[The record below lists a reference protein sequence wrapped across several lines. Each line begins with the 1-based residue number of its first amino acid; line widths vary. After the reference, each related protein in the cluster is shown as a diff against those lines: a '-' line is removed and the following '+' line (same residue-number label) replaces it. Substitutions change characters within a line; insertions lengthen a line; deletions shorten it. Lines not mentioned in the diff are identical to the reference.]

1 MAKNFTPKGKIVR
14 RLGVNI
20 YGNPK
25 YDRLLERRPTPP
37 GEHGAARKGK
47 PSDYSRQ
54 LQEKQKVRF
63 CYGLSEKQF
72 RRVFTKAKSMKGIAG
87 HNMLELLERRLDNMI
102 FRLGMAS
109 TRSEARVF
117 VKHGHYL
124 VNGRKVNIPSAL
136 VSPGDVIEVREK
148 SRKIEKITEALD
160 GVMRRGIPSWL
171 ELERDAFKGTVKSAP
186 VREELTSPAIEEQLI
201 VELYSK

>member
-20 YGNPK
+20 FGNPK

-37 GEHGAARKGK
+37 GEHGAGRKGK

-54 LQEKQKVRF
+54 LMEKQKVRF

-72 RRVFTKAKSMKGIAG
+72 RRVFDKSKSMKGITG
-87 HNMLELLERRLDNMI
+87 HNMLILLERRLDNMVY
-102 FRLGMAS
+102 RLGLAS
-109 TRSEARVF
+109 TRTEARLF
-117 VKHGHYL
+117 VRHGHFL
-124 VNGRKVNIPSAL
+124 VNGRKVDIPSYL
-136 VSPGDVIEVREK
+136 VSTGDVIEVREK
-148 SRKIEKITEALD
+148 SRKVVKIAEALD
-160 GVMRRGIPSWL
+160 SVMRRGIPAWL
-171 ELERDAFKGTVKSAP
+171 ELERDAFKGTVKTLPA
-186 VREELTSPAIEEQLI
+186 REELTSPVFEEQLI

>member
-72 RRVFTKAKSMKGIAG
+72 RRVFTKAKAMKGIAG
-87 HNMLELLERRLDNMI
+87 HNMLELLERRLDNMVY
-102 FRLGMAS
+102 RLGMAS
-109 TRSEARVF
+109 SRAEARVF
-117 VKHGHYL
+117 C
-124 VNGRKVNIPSAL
+124 
-136 VSPGDVIEVREK
+136 
-148 SRKIEKITEALD
+148 
-160 GVMRRGIPSWL
+160 PSWAL
-171 ELERDAFKGTVKSAP
+171 SR
-186 VREELTSPAIEEQLI
+186 
-201 VELYSK
+201 

>member
-14 RLGVNI
+14 RLGANI

-37 GEHGAARKGK
+37 GDHGAARKGK
-47 PSDYSRQ
+47 PSDYARQ
-54 LQEKQKVRF
+54 LLEKQKVRF

-72 RRVFTKAKSMKGIAG
+72 RSVFAKAKAMKGIAG
-87 HNMLELLERRLDNMI
+87 HNMLEILERRLDNMVY
-102 FRLGMAS
+102 RLGMAS
-109 TRSEARVF
+109 TRAEARLF
-117 VKHGHYL
+117 VRHGHYL

-136 VSPGDVIEVREK
+136 VDSGDVIEIREK
-148 SRKIEKITEALD
+148 SRKVEKIVEALD
-160 GVMRRGIPSWL
+160 AVMRRGIPPWL
-171 ELERDAFKGTVKSAP
+171 ELERDAFKGTVKTAP
-186 VREELTSPAIEEQLI
+186 VRAEITSPAVEEQLI

>member
-102 FRLGMAS
+102 YRLGMAS
-109 TRSEARVF
+109 TRAEARVF

-148 SRKIEKITEALD
+148 SRKVEKIVEALD

>member
-37 GEHGAARKGK
+37 GEHGAGRKGK

-54 LQEKQKVRF
+54 LIEKQKVRF

-72 RRVFTKAKSMKGIAG
+72 RRVFDKAKSMKGITG
-87 HNMLELLERRLDNMI
+87 HNMLVLLERRLDNMV
-102 FRLGMAS
+102 FRLGLAS
-109 TRSEARVF
+109 TRTEARLF
-117 VKHGHYL
+117 VRHGHFL
-124 VNGRKVNIPSAL
+124 VNGRKVDIPSYL
-136 VSPGDVIEVREK
+136 VRAGDVIEVREK
-148 SRKIEKITEALD
+148 SRKIAKISEALD
-160 GVMRRGIPSWL
+160 SVMRRGIPSWL
-171 ELERDAFKGTVKSAP
+171 ELERDAFKGTVKTLPA
-186 VREELTSPAIEEQLI
+186 REELTSPVFEEQLI

>member
-14 RLGVNI
+14 RLGANI

-37 GEHGAARKGK
+37 GDHGAARRGK
-47 PSDYSRQ
+47 PSDYARQ
-54 LQEKQKVRF
+54 LLEKQKVRF

-72 RRVFTKAKSMKGIAG
+72 RSVFAKAKAMKGIAG
-87 HNMLELLERRLDNMI
+87 HNMLEILERRLDNMVY
-102 FRLGMAS
+102 RLGMAS
-109 TRSEARVF
+109 TRAEARLF
-117 VKHGHYL
+117 VRHGHYL

-136 VSPGDVIEVREK
+136 VNSGDVIEVKEK
-148 SRKIEKITEALD
+148 SRKVEKIIEALD
-160 GVMRRGIPSWL
+160 GVMRRGIPTWL
-171 ELERDAFKGTVKSAP
+171 ELERDAFKGTVKTAP
-186 VREELTSPAIEEQLI
+186 ARVEITSPAVEEQLI

>member
-37 GEHGAARKGK
+37 GEHGAGRRGK

-54 LQEKQKVRF
+54 LNEKQKVRF

-72 RRVFTKAKSMKGIAG
+72 RRVFDKAKSMKGITG
-87 HNMLELLERRLDNMI
+87 HNMLVLLERRLDNMV
-102 FRLGMAS
+102 FRLGLAS
-109 TRSEARVF
+109 TRTEARLF
-117 VKHGHYL
+117 VRHGHFL
-124 VNGRKVNIPSAL
+124 VNGRKVDIPSYL
-136 VSPGDVIEVREK
+136 VRAGDVIEVREK
-148 SRKIEKITEALD
+148 SRKIAKISEALD
-160 GVMRRGIPSWL
+160 SVMRRGIPTWL
-171 ELERDAFKGTVKSAP
+171 ELERDAFKGTVKTLPA
-186 VREELTSPAIEEQLI
+186 REELTSPVFEEQLI

>member
-14 RLGVNI
+14 RLGANI

-37 GEHGAARKGK
+37 GDHGAARRGK
-47 PSDYSRQ
+47 PSDYARQ
-54 LQEKQKVRF
+54 LLEKQKVRF

-72 RRVFTKAKSMKGIAG
+72 RSVFAKAKAMKGIAG
-87 HNMLELLERRLDNMI
+87 HNMLEILERRLDNMVY
-102 FRLGMAS
+102 RLGMAA
-109 TRSEARVF
+109 TRAEARLF
-117 VKHGHYL
+117 VRHGHYL

-136 VSPGDVIEVREK
+136 VDSGDVIEVKEK
-148 SRKIEKITEALD
+148 SRKVEKIVEALD
-160 GVMRRGIPSWL
+160 AVMRRGIPTWL
-171 ELERDAFKGTVKSAP
+171 ELERDAFKGTVKTAP
-186 VREELTSPAIEEQLI
+186 VRAEITSPAVEEQLI

>member
-37 GEHGAARKGK
+37 GEHGAGRKGK

-87 HNMLELLERRLDNMI
+87 HNMLELLERRLDNMVY
-102 FRLGMAS
+102 RLGMAS
-109 TRSEARVF
+109 TRAEARVF

-148 SRKIEKITEALD
+148 SRKVEKIVEALD

-171 ELERDAFKGTVKSAP
+171 ELERDSFKGTVKTAP

>member
-20 YGNPK
+20 FGNPK

-37 GEHGAARKGK
+37 GEHGAGRKGK

-54 LQEKQKVRF
+54 LLEKQKVRF

-72 RRVFTKAKSMKGIAG
+72 RRVFDKSKSMKGITG
-87 HNMLELLERRLDNMI
+87 HNMLILLERRLDNMVY
-102 FRLGMAS
+102 RLGLAS
-109 TRSEARVF
+109 TRTEARLF
-117 VKHGHYL
+117 VRHGHFL
-124 VNGRKVNIPSAL
+124 VNGRKVDIPSYL
-136 VSPGDVIEVREK
+136 VSAGDVIEVREK
-148 SRKIEKITEALD
+148 SRKVVKIAEALD
-160 GVMRRGIPSWL
+160 SVMRRGIPAWL
-171 ELERDAFKGTVKSAP
+171 ELERDAFKGTVKTLPA
-186 VREELTSPAIEEQLI
+186 REELTSPVFEEQLI

>member
-72 RRVFTKAKSMKGIAG
+72 RRVFTKAKAMKGIAG

-102 FRLGMAS
+102 YRLGMAS
-109 TRSEARVF
+109 TRAEARLF

-136 VSPGDVIEVREK
+136 VSAGDVIEVREK
-148 SRKIEKITEALD
+148 SRKVEKIVEALD

-171 ELERDAFKGTVKSAP
+171 ELDRDAFKGTVKSAP

>member
-37 GEHGAARKGK
+37 GEHGAGRRGK

-54 LQEKQKVRF
+54 LNEKQKVRF
-63 CYGLSEKQF
+63 CYGLSESQF
-72 RRVFTKAKSMKGIAG
+72 RRVFAKAKGMKGITG
-87 HNMLELLERRLDNMI
+87 HNMLVLLERRLDNMVY
-102 FRLGMAS
+102 RLGLAS
-109 TRSEARVF
+109 TRTEARLF
-117 VKHGHYL
+117 VRHGHFL
-124 VNGRKVNIPSAL
+124 VNGRKVDIPSYL
-136 VSPGDVIEVREK
+136 VRAGDVIEVREK
-148 SRKIEKITEALD
+148 SRKIAKISEALD
-160 GVMRRGIPSWL
+160 SVMRRGIPAWL
-171 ELERDAFKGTVKSAP
+171 ELERDAFKGTVKTLPA
-186 VREELTSPAIEEQLI
+186 REELTSPVFEEQLI

>member
-1 MAKNFTPKGKIVR
+1 MAKNFTAKGKIVR

-37 GEHGAARKGK
+37 GEHGAGRRGK

-54 LQEKQKVRF
+54 LTEKQKVRF

-72 RRVFTKAKSMKGIAG
+72 RRVFDKAKSMKGVTG
-87 HNMLELLERRLDNMI
+87 HNMLVLLERRLDNMV
-102 FRLGMAS
+102 FRLGLAS
-109 TRSEARVF
+109 TRSEARLF
-117 VKHGHYL
+117 VRHGHFL
-124 VNGRKVNIPSAL
+124 VNGRKVDIPSYL
-136 VSPGDVIEVREK
+136 VCAGDVIEVREK
-148 SRKIEKITEALD
+148 SRKIGKISEALD
-160 GVMRRGIPSWL
+160 SVMRRGIPAWL
-171 ELERDAFKGTVKSAP
+171 ELERDAFKGTVKSLPA
-186 VREELTSPAIEEQLI
+186 REELTTPVFEEQLI

>member
-72 RRVFTKAKSMKGIAG
+72 RRVFTKAKAMKGIAG

-102 FRLGMAS
+102 YRLGMAS
-109 TRSEARVF
+109 TRAEARVF

-136 VSPGDVIEVREK
+136 VGPGDVIEVREK
-148 SRKIEKITEALD
+148 SRKVEKIVEALD

>member
-72 RRVFTKAKSMKGIAG
+72 RTVFTKAKAMKGIAG
-87 HNMLELLERRLDNMI
+87 HNMLVLLERRLDNMVY
-102 FRLGMAS
+102 RLGMAS
-109 TRSEARVF
+109 TRAEARVF
-117 VKHGHYL
+117 VRHGHYL

-136 VSPGDVIEVREK
+136 VNPGDVIEVREK
-148 SRKIEKITEALD
+148 SRKVDKIIEALD

-171 ELERDAFKGTVKSAP
+171 ELDRDAFKGTVKSAP

>member
-37 GEHGAARKGK
+37 GDHGAARRGK
-47 PSDYSRQ
+47 PSDYARQ

-87 HNMLELLERRLDNMI
+87 HNMLVLLERRLDNMI
-102 FRLGMAS
+102 YRLGMAS
-109 TRSEARVF
+109 TRAEARLF
-117 VKHGHYL
+117 VRHGHYL

-136 VSPGDVIEVREK
+136 VSPGDVIEVKER
-148 SRKIEKITEALD
+148 SRKIDKITEALD

-171 ELERDAFKGTVKSAP
+171 ELDRDAFKGVVKSAP
-186 VREELTSPAIEEQLI
+186 VREELTSPVFEEQLI